1 MLDWIKARLNEASTW
16 KGISVLLTLAG
27 LNISPTTI
35 DAAQSTIGIVIQAIT
50 AIISLISIIKKEKAV
65 S

>member
-16 KGISVLLTLAG
+16 KAISALLTLAG
-27 LNISPTTI
+27 LNISPTTV
-35 DAAQSTIGIVIQAIT
+35 DAAQSTIGIVIQAVT
-50 AIISLISIIKKEKAV
+50 AIVSLVSIIKKEKAA